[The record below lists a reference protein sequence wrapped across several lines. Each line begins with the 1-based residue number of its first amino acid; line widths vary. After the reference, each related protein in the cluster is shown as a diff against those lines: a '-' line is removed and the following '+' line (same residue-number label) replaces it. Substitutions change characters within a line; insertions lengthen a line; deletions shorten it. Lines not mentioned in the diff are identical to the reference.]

1 MVQIVCLAIIT
12 SAKMPIYLQNYT
24 TSYLNANKIN
34 HIQATH
40 DPVCIVMMTQCNH
53 LMICGTCLM
62 QQTTHWPLLQH
73 TPYQQQSLI
82 QYNFLDFLLSNK
94 CIVLVSI
101 MMLNFLL
108 EMNPITPQRKQNQK
122 PSVKLTNFSNWLIQ
136 SSKQNGMK
144 YGGLSDTRTNT
155 IAFKVHASHF
165 CCENWAATNLISYKQ
180 CMFFVYLNFST

>member
-62 QQTTHWPLLQH
+62 QQTTH
-73 TPYQQQSLI
+73 
-82 QYNFLDFLLSNK
+82 
-94 CIVLVSI
+94 
-101 MMLNFLL
+101 
-108 EMNPITPQRKQNQK
+108 
-122 PSVKLTNFSNWLIQ
+122 
-136 SSKQNGMK
+136 
-144 YGGLSDTRTNT
+144 
-155 IAFKVHASHF
+155 
-165 CCENWAATNLISYKQ
+165 
-180 CMFFVYLNFST
+180 